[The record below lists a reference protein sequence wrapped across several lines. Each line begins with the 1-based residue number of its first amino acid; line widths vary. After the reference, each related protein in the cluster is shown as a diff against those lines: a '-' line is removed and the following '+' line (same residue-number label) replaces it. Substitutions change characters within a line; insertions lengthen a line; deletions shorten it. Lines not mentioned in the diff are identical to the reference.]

1 MPIFETSFS
10 HLTHKKM
17 AFLPV
22 FIIVVLIFMG
32 FKTVQ
37 QGTIAV
43 VTAFGEY
50 KKVLR
55 PGLNFI
61 IPFYHS
67 INRRISTQ
75 NKSVEMD
82 FQATTQDQAN
92 VYFKAML
99 LFAVIDDAEETIKK
113 VAFKFIDDKSLM
125 TALVRTVEGSIRSFV
140 ATKKQSEVLLL
151 RREIVSDVKENLD
164 HQLEEWG
171 YHLLDLQINDITF
184 DPAIME
190 SMAKVVASNNL
201 KAAAENEGQA
211 LLITKT
217 KGAEA
222 EGNAIRISAE
232 AERVAAQLRG
242 QGVAL
247 FREEVAKGMAQAA
260 AEMKTAN
267 LDISVILFSM
277 WTESIKHFAESGKGN
292 MIFLDGSTEG
302 MQRSL
307 NQLMGLS
314 SEAFNEMNRRDMR
327 ESGK

>member
-1 MPIFETSFS
+1 MFSIPI
-10 HLTHKKM
+10 L
-17 AFLPV
+17 LV
-22 FIIVVLIFMG
+22 LFILFVLIRG
-32 FKTVQ
+32 VRIVQ
-37 QGTIAV
+37 QGTVGV
-43 VTAFGEY
+43 VTRFGAY
-50 KKVLR
+50 SRVLHS
-55 PGLNFI
+55 GLNI
-61 IPFYHS
+61 VIPFVDS
-67 INRRISTQ
+67 VKIISTQ
-75 NKSVEMD
+75 NKSVELD
-82 FQATTQDQAN
+82 FQATTIDQAN

-99 LFAVIDDAEETIKK
+99 LFSVINEDATTIQK
-113 VAFKFIDDKSLM
+113 VAFKFIDDRNLM
-125 TALVRTVEGSIRSFV
+125 VALVRTVEGSIRSFV
-140 ATKKQSEVLLL
+140 ATKKQSEVLSL
-151 RREIVSDVKENLD
+151 RREIIDDVKENLD

-184 DPAIME
+184 DQSIMD
-190 SMAKVVASNNL
+190 SMARVVASNNL
-201 KAAAENEGQA
+201 KSAAQNEGEA

-260 AEMKTAN
+260 EEMKTAN

-302 MQRSL
+302 MQRSMQ
-307 NQLMGLS
+307 QLMGLTTD
-314 SEAFNEMNRRDMR
+314 AFNDMNRRDTAA
-327 ESGK
+327 SNK